1 MAEGRDAGTADPTT
15 EALTKNINSQT
26 SMAYEFI
33 SLTPATDWFF
43 VPKHSTADDLGI
55 KHVAAWALT
64 SDGRIVG
71 MVPAGAT
78 HPPSLQAAD
87 RDAGRFKHRD
97 TLNADERKALDRS
110 H

>member
-26 SMAYEFI
+26 SMAYDFI
-33 SLTPATDWFF
+33 SLSPATDWFF
-43 VPKHSTADDLGI
+43 VLQDSAADDLGI

-71 MVPAGAT
+71 MVSADSP
-78 HPPSLQAAD
+78 HPPVSSSS
-87 RDAGRFKHRD
+87 G
-97 TLNADERKALDRS
+97 S
-110 H
+110 

>member
-1 MAEGRDAGTADPTT
+1 
-15 EALTKNINSQT
+15 
-26 SMAYEFI
+26 MAYEFI

-71 MVPAGAT
+71 MVPAGSS
-78 HPPSLQAAD
+78 HLPSLQAVD
-87 RDAGRFKHRD
+87 REAGRFKHKD
-97 TLNADERKALDRS
+97 TLTAAEREALDRS